1 MPTQKEKYKS
11 SGMFGAIF
19 SYYLFF
25 FFFGMY
31 DTHPLFQSNYFTSSL
46 NALIKEKLFTKE
58 RIEQEKKNDPLISSK
73 LLLPQAL
80 GASPALIF

>member
-19 SYYLFF
+19 SDSHFF
-25 FFFGMY
+25 FFLEYMI
-31 DTHPLFQSNYFTSSL
+31 PSSTFSIQL
-46 NALIKEKLFTKE
+46 LHLIVKCVIKRKIIHK
-58 RIEQEKKNDPLISSK
+58 RKNRAEKKNDPLISSK